1 MKKSRLGYTTI
12 ELLVS
17 LVIIGAAALF
27 LSAFLSLPIKYI
39 GGLNIEYSE
48 GTRSGVVQKISK
60 KGFIYDTWE
69 GELNMGYN
77 STNANNQIIPAIF
90 QFSVS
95 SDEVAKLVQDAEAG
109 GKRVTLQYKEYLLR
123 GYHKGATPYD
133 VIGVK

>member
-1 MKKSRLGYTTI
+1 MKKSRLGYTTV

-17 LVIIGAAALF
+17 LAICGVAAL
-27 LSAFLSLPIKYI
+27 LISAFLSIPIKYV

-77 STNANNQIIPAIF
+77 STNENNQIIPAIF

-95 SDEVAKLVQDAEAG
+95 SDEVAKLVQDAEAS
-109 GKRVTLQYKEYLLR
+109 GKRVTLQYKEYILH
-123 GYHKGATPYD
+123 GYHRGATPYD